1 MKWIME
7 WDTKLFKIQNQ
18 QFAGVLQDMLFFKFA
33 KFTEIHL
40 CRSLFYSGLQ
50 VAFGKILW
58 AISLIEQLRTTTSEN
73 KRLSFSQNL

>member
-58 AISLIEQLRTTTSEN
+58 AICLRTVTDN
-73 KRLSFSQNL
+73 YLWK